1 MPVGRPARRV
11 AAGAWQAGF
20 TSRTLGVVIANAQA
34 LVYFA
39 LYFAVFVLAVWAFVD
54 AVSRP
59 AAAFV
64 SAGKRTK
71 GLWVA
76 VTGASSAVAFVAL
89 PWPFGI
95 GALAFL
101 ARVAAVAASVYLV
114 DVRPAVRPYSGRGR
128 RGGNPPSRGSW

>member
-1 MPVGRPARRV
+1 MIVV
-11 AAGAWQAGF
+11 AQ
-20 TSRTLGVVIANAQA
+20 SYVN
-34 LVYFA
+34 FA
-39 LYFAVFVLAVWAFVD
+39 LYFAVFVLSAWAFAD
-54 AVSRP
+54 AASRP

-71 GLWVA
+71 VLWVA
-76 VTGASSAVAFVAL
+76 ATGAATAVAFVAL
-89 PWPFGI
+89 PWPLGM

-101 ARVAAVAASVYLV
+101 ALVSAVVAIVYLV